1 MRILLI
7 ALGALL
13 LLAFVGCERRN
24 VADSAIT
31 AGVKSKLA
39 ADPETGAFKID
50 VDTNGG
56 VVTLTGTVQ
65 TQAEK
70 AQAEQI
76 AGNTEGVA
84 RVINNITVASNQTG
98 ENGAEVT
105 AEDLLI
111 RSKIRTRYVSEGI
124 AGANIVV
131 KDGVVTLKGDVAT
144 PQAKARAESIARATS
159 GVKKVNNQLVVK
171 E

>member
-1 MRILLI
+1 
-7 ALGALL
+7 
-13 LLAFVGCERRN
+13 LAFVSCERRN
-24 VADSAIT
+24 VADT
-31 AGVKSKLA
+31 ATTARVKSRLA
-39 ADPETGAFKID
+39 ADPETGALKIE
-50 VDTNGG
+50 VETNGG

-84 RVINNITVASNQTG
+84 RVINNITVASNHTG
-98 ENGAEVT
+98 ENGARVT
-105 AEDLLI
+105 MEDLLI

-124 AGANIVV
+124 VGANIVV
-131 KDGVVTLKGDVAT
+131 RDGVVTLKGDVET
-144 PQAKARAESIARATS
+144 PQAKVRAESIARATS
-159 GVKKVNNQLVVK
+159 GVKNVNNQLVVK